1 MRAGPLSSAR
11 VIELLNK
18 HFVPVY
24 ASNEDYHKG
33 GAAPPEE
40 RKIYQRVYHEALAQK
55 RPAGSVCVY
64 LLGPDGKGFAS
75 LIVSDAAR
83 PGRLEKLLESAVAR
97 FKVPAGKPVV
107 APQAQSGPP
116 KAEAGALVFHLVARV
131 DHRGSWGE
139 FPSENWL
146 VRKRDEWTSLL
157 PPAKAAPGTRWE
169 VPREAAARLLTYFY
183 PQTETCDFAK
193 DVAQDGPHKHRIEQL
208 KMAAR
213 VLLVEGDRVRARLD
227 GTLKL
232 KHTFYPGRDDNNR
245 AEATV
250 AGYLDFDRGTGRVV
264 ALRLVTE
271 RATYGRFGFTVALR
285 SLP

>member
-1 MRAGPLSSAR
+1 
-11 VIELLNK
+11 VIELLNQ

-24 ASNEDYHKG
+24 ASNEDYHKD

-40 RKIYQRVYHEALAQK
+40 RKAYLRIYHEALAQK
-55 RPAGSVCVY
+55 RSAGSVCVY
-64 LLGPDGKGFAS
+64 LVGPDGKGFAS
-75 LIVSDAAR
+75 QIVSEAAR
-83 PGRLEKLLESAVAR
+83 PGRLEKLLEGAVAR

-107 APQAQSGPP
+107 PPAAQSTAP
-116 KAEAGALVFHLVARV
+116 KAQAGALVLHLVARV

-146 VRKRDEWTSLL
+146 VLKRQDGADLL
-157 PPAKAAPGTRWE
+157 PPGKAEPGAGWE

-183 PQTETCDFAK
+183 PQTETCDFAR
-193 DVAQDGPHKHRIEQL
+193 DVAEDGPHKHRIEQL
-208 KMAAR
+208 KLTAR
-213 VLLVEGDRVRARLD
+213 VLSVRGDRVRARLD

-250 AGYLDFDRGTGRVV
+250 AGYLDFDRATGRVLG
-264 ALRLVTE
+264 LRLVTE